1 MTLQY
6 ITCPLHALIMCNI
19 TCFDTFQIV
28 LLKIPSF
35 PGHEYSREIST
46 QTKSETNLI
55 EVNLPNA
62 SAATHVSEQL
72 GSLVEACVFTQTE
85 DSLELVDEWRELKG
99 EISTSFIA
107 ENKAMG
113 TTDIIVTCHPAT
125 LAAITNHR
133 FVATPTADVATAV
146 SSDEAILIKPRE
158 VTGEDHSAAIKSESP
173 SDTFTRP
180 EATTAEP
187 VERQSNTASGYIDST
202 AETALRNVT
211 VTNLKPFLNTNTAE
225 VLPNSFGSEQQMESL
240 VLETYEGEDSKDCNG
255 IVGSATS
262 VMHIVVASTAGPQA
276 ACSESTVVEQDGD
289 DEAKKGE
296 ADTGTAI
303 FICEVCDKTF
313 QSACSLEAHQ
323 TEQHRTRGQCSL
335 CQQVCLSVDHLYTF
349 PCLAEL
355 HFLCFQYAI
364 HSGDVRFLRFLLP

>member
-1 MTLQY
+1 M
-6 ITCPLHALIMCNI
+6 
-19 TCFDTFQIV
+19 DTFQIV
-28 LLKIPSF
+28 LLKIPSL

-46 QTKSETNLI
+46 QTTGETNLI

-62 SAATHVSEQL
+62 SGASHVSEQL

-125 LAAITNHR
+125 LAAITNHS
-133 FVATPTADVATAV
+133 FVATPLSEVATAV
-146 SSDEAILIKPRE
+146 SSDDSVLIKPCE
-158 VTGEDHSAAIKSESP
+158 VTREECSSAVKSESP
-173 SDTFTRP
+173 SDSLTRT
-180 EATTAEP
+180 ETATTEP
-187 VERQSNTASGYIDST
+187 VEPQSNTATSYVDST
-202 AETALRNVT
+202 AETSLENVT
-211 VTNLKPFLNTNTAE
+211 VTNLKPFLNTNTAG
-225 VLPNSFGSEQQMESL
+225 VLSNSFGSEQQMESL
-240 VLETYEGEDSKDCNG
+240 VLETYAGEDSKDCNG
-255 IVGSATS
+255 INGSATS

-289 DEAKKGE
+289 GDDEAKKGE

-313 QSACSLEAHQ
+313 RSACSLEAHQ

-335 CQQVCLSVDHLYTF
+335 CQQVCLSLDNLYTF
-349 PCLAEL
+349 TCLDEL
-355 HFLCFQYAI
+355 YSLCFQGAI
-364 HSGDVRFLRFLLP
+364 FCSYVCLNGQKQM

>member
-1 MTLQY
+1 
-6 ITCPLHALIMCNI
+6 
-19 TCFDTFQIV
+19 

-46 QTKSETNLI
+46 QTTSETNLI
-55 EVNLPNA
+55 EVSLPNA

-125 LAAITNHR
+125 LAAITNHS
-133 FVATPTADVATAV
+133 FVATSSAEVATAV
-146 SSDEAILIKPRE
+146 SSDDAVLIKPCE
-158 VTGEDHSAAIKSESP
+158 VSGEDHSAAIKSESP
-173 SDTFTRP
+173 SDSFTRT
-180 EATTAEP
+180 ETATAKP
-187 VERQSNTASGYIDST
+187 VECQSNTASGYIDSA
-202 AETALRNVT
+202 AETALENVT

-255 IVGSATS
+255 IGGSATS
-262 VMHIVVASTAGPQA
+262 VMHIVVSSTAGPQA
-276 ACSESTVVEQDGD
+276 ACESTVVEQDGD
-289 DEAKKGE
+289 DEEKKGE
-296 ADTGTAI
+296 ADNGTAI

-313 QSACSLEAHQ
+313 RSSCSLEAHQ

-335 CQQVCLSVDHLYTF
+335 CQQVCLSVDHLYIF
-349 PCLAEL
+349 PCHAEL
-355 HFLCFQYAI
+355 HLLYFQCAT
-364 HSGDVRFLRFLLP
+364 HNRDTRLMRFLLP

>member
-1 MTLQY
+1 MLY
-6 ITCPLHALIMCNI
+6 
-19 TCFDTFQIV
+19 FDTFQIV
-28 LLKIPSF
+28 LLKIPSL

-46 QTKSETNLI
+46 QTTGETNLI

-62 SAATHVSEQL
+62 SAASHVSEQL

-125 LAAITNHR
+125 LAAITNHS
-133 FVATPTADVATAV
+133 FVATPLSEVATAV
-146 SSDEAILIKPRE
+146 SSDNAVLIKPCE
-158 VTGEDHSAAIKSESP
+158 VTGEDHSSAIKSESP
-173 SDTFTRP
+173 SDSLTRT
-180 EATTAEP
+180 ETATAEP
-187 VERQSNTASGYIDST
+187 VESQSNTASSYMDSA
-202 AETALRNVT
+202 AETALENVT
-211 VTNLKPFLNTNTAE
+211 VTNLKPFLNTNTAS
-225 VLPNSFGSEQQMESL
+225 VLPNSFGSEQQMEPL
-240 VLETYEGEDSKDCNG
+240 VLETYDGEDSKDCNG
-255 IVGSATS
+255 ISGSATS

-276 ACSESTVVEQDGD
+276 ACSESRVVEQDGD

-296 ADTGTAI
+296 ADAGTAI

-313 QSACSLEAHQ
+313 RSTGSLEAHQ

-335 CQQVCLSVDHLYTF
+335 CQQVCLYI
-349 PCLAEL
+349 PM
-355 HFLCFQYAI
+355 
-364 HSGDVRFLRFLLP
+364 P